1 MKNIEEVTKGMC
13 RKYMSDPM
21 TIILCVLPANADMT
35 TSDGLQMAQQL
46 DPQGARTI
54 GVLTKIDIMDHGTN
68 AKNMLEGKDV
78 PLLHGY
84 VGVKNRSKQDIID
97 QISVDEAKEKERA
110 FFTSHKIYVGMDQSL
125 LGISNLVDKCTRIL
139 FFHIKRSLPMIIKDI
154 R

>member
-1 MKNIEEVTKGMC
+1 
-13 RKYMSDPM
+13 M

-84 VGVKNRSKQDIID
+84 VGVKNRSKQDIVD